1 VDQETPTS
9 PKYQQILRSL
19 KDAISAGRYRPGDR
33 LPSEAELVRLHG
45 ASRITVNRALRE
57 LQVAGV
63 IERRV
68 GSGSYVRL
76 DSMRNRTFGLLIP
89 ELGRTE
95 IFEPICRG
103 IAEAEQP
110 EQHSLLWG
118 RSIANSAARE
128 AEALDVCRQMV
139 AQKVSGVFLAP
150 LELTPG
156 KDTTNRSMAALLD
169 KAGIPVVLLD
179 RDLEAYPGRSR
190 YDLVGI
196 DNRRAGYAITAH
208 LLKRGC
214 QRLVF
219 VGRPHSA
226 PTVDARIAGF
236 REALL
241 DAGMDPR
248 PAVIWRIDPAEAGD
262 VKRLIDKVRPDGVVC
277 ANDFTAAHLMKSLGE
292 LGVNVPADVRLVGI
306 DDVKYASLLPVPLT
320 TIHQPCVD
328 IGAAAIQAMNHRLR
342 NPACPARDIL
352 LDFTLVVRQTCGA
365 PLPSA

>member
-1 VDQETPTS
+1 MPRLLGVDIPSDKPTV
-9 PKYQQILRSL
+9 ISL
-19 KDAISAGRYRPGDR
+19 TYLYGVGKKIARDLCHKAGIDPQ
-33 LPSEAELVRLHG
+33 VR
-45 ASRITVNRALRE
+45 ARNLRE
-57 LQVAGV
+57 DELA
-63 IERRV
+63 
-68 GSGSYVRL
+68 RL
-76 DSMRNRTFGLLIP
+76 
-89 ELGRTE
+89 
-95 IFEPICRG
+95 
-103 IAEAEQP
+103 
-110 EQHSLLWG
+110 
-118 RSIANSAARE
+118 
-128 AEALDVCRQMV
+128 
-139 AQKVSGVFLAP
+139 
-150 LELTPG
+150 
-156 KDTTNRSMAALLD
+156 AALLD

-262 VKRLIDKVRPDGVVC
+262 VKKLIDKVRPDGVVC

-328 IGAAAIQAMNHRLR
+328 IGAAADQPHR
-342 NPACPARDIL
+342 IKY
-352 LDFTLVVRQTCGA
+352 RQLTR
-365 PLPSA
+365 